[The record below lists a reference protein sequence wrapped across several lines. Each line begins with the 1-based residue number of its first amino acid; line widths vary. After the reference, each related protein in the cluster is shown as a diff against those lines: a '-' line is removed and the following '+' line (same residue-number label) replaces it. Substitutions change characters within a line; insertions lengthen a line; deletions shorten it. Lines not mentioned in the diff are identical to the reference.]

1 MIILRYKQKPTPGAV
16 LEFGT
21 CFTENEHAATKPQ
34 DDMPY
39 EFYSLLSATHGNRAV
54 KILANSYGLTIT
66 FGTNSV
72 RTIGSQCICDRNE
85 IDILHIAAKVSEC
98 KHFFAILFS

>member
-39 EFYSLLSATHGNRAV
+39 GFYSLLSATHGNRAV
-54 KILANSYGLTIT
+54 KILANPYGLTTT

-72 RTIGSQCICDRNE
+72 RTIDSQCM
-85 IDILHIAAKVSEC
+85 
-98 KHFFAILFS
+98 